1 MAFKDDLK
9 KYVDI
14 ALVKSKDAFGK
25 GKKAV
30 SKFGDDSAIRIE
42 KLQYEQK
49 LRKEL
54 STLGKLTFAALS
66 QEKKKSV
73 SLQDELI
80 AASIRTI
87 EELNAEIARRADLL
101 KKDDA
106 PEQPDTTEQPPE
118 ENSEKKDE
126 NSSEKSE

>member
-1 MAFKDDLK
+1 MAFTDDLK

-14 ALVKSKDAFGK
+14 AVDKTRDAFGK

-42 KLQYEQK
+42 KLQYEKKARQ
-49 LRKEL
+49 EIA
-54 STLGKLTFAALS
+54 TLGKLVFKTLS
-66 QEKKKSV
+66 EEKKKSV
-73 SLQDELI
+73 SANDELI

-101 KKDDA
+101 KKDESA
-106 PEQPDTTEQPPE
+106 PESATQNNTA

-126 NSSEKSE
+126 NSAEKSE